1 MCLSFDTAP
10 YFSLKNASHI
20 LISESMILKEC
31 GKPTV
36 SQSLSLKELYSAPGE
51 SRSNKEFPTKLTVF
65 LLLFPKTS
73 IFSLRRVSYGSN
85 ITSCIALVLID
96 RTFSLEYRQISSA

>member
-1 MCLSFDTAP
+1 
-10 YFSLKNASHI
+10 
-20 LISESMILKEC
+20 MILKEC

-73 IFSLRRVSYGSN
+73 IFSLIPAFYQTAFQFVELLAQVIKVFLQQS
-85 ITSCIALVLID
+85 
-96 RTFSLEYRQISSA
+96 